1 MQRPSAPKVGRK
13 VPILDATRISVSRSN
28 GQRSG
33 LEAVGGIPCRPNPAA
48 TRTAC
53 YLWKRFTKL
62 ESLRPPAVI
71 WCLRR
76 RMCVMDSPAL
86 RTSPCWHV
94 RNAARY
100 QFECCRP
107 VISKTTHF
115 RCCIVSDET
124 CNVEW
129 GLLYWFGFTL
139 IDTCF
144 AKICIKND
152 FRMNFRP
159 KWLWALTFWPKIVLL
174 LRPTPDVGNFRSK
187 FEHCVVSVF
196 DLTVCAWKTDGHT
209 TYNRT
214 DGRVITRNAAS

>member
-1 MQRPSAPKVGRK
+1 MYLIFAPVTLWCVYYASDRRKGGNKRCFCPSVCPSVAYIANNSRTQRSSVPKFWMK
-13 VPILDATRISVSRSN
+13 VPTLDATRISVSRSN

-53 YLWKRFTKL
+53 YLWKCFTKL

-94 RNAARY
+94 RDAARY

-115 RCCIVSDET
+115 RCCIVSGR
-124 CNVEW
+124 NVQR
-129 GLLYWFGFTL
+129 GMGVIILVWFYANRYMFREDMHQKRFSHEFPPQVTL
-139 IDTCF
+139 SFDFLT
-144 AKICIKND
+144 KNC
-152 FRMNFRP
+152 
-159 KWLWALTFWPKIVLL
+159 
-174 LRPTPDVGNFRSK
+174 S
-187 FEHCVVSVF
+187 
-196 DLTVCAWKTDGHT
+196 
-209 TYNRT
+209 
-214 DGRVITRNAAS
+214 AA